1 MGWVG
6 LKCLFNLKTFDPQAG
21 LAGLTNHFIKK
32 FKILFTAATLMI
44 FKNAVTFTYNLSS
57 TFSIVT
63 QAAAYNYT
71 REMLFPIFFS

>member
-6 LKCLFNLKTFDPQAG
+6 LKCLFNFKTFDPQAG

-44 FKNAVTFTYNLSS
+44 FKNAVLLL
-57 TFSIVT
+57 I
-63 QAAAYNYT
+63 
-71 REMLFPIFFS
+71 I